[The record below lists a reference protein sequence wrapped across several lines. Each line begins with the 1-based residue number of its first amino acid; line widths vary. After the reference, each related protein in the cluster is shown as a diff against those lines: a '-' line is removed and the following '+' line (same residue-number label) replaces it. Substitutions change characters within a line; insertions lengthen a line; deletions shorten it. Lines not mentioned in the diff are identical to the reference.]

1 MILKLIL
8 VLLALF
14 GGYVWLG
21 GFWRR
26 RLVFEPGYEAIH
38 LVRTRDDW
46 RIALY
51 HYPAASRRFET
62 PILLCHGL
70 GANRFNFDLGPEVS
84 LARYLQEEGFDVW
97 SMDLRGRGNSGRCAR
112 GERCSGNTHVFDD
125 YAREDAGAA
134 VRHVLGE
141 TGASRVHW
149 IGHSMGG
156 LVLYAFLQG
165 EEAESIASGVA
176 IASPGSYAHMGRTSL
191 SHVLFYVL
199 RVFPRIHLSFLAAG
213 LAPLIARIRFPGE
226 AFFLNRD
233 NVETETVE
241 RSLCYLVADVSRG
254 EIHQFLDWMK
264 SGDFRTYDKGTSYE
278 QNFRKVRR
286 PLLLIAGAKDYLV
299 PPASVAAAYDRIAS
313 DRKDFLVLGRDQGQ
327 EEDYGHGDLL
337 MGKNVRREVFP
348 RILEWLVSFESAG
361 R

>member
-14 GGYVWLG
+14 GVYVWLG

-26 RLVFEPGYEAIH
+26 RFAFEPGYEGIH

-51 HYPAASRRFET
+51 HYAAPSRRYET

-84 LARYLQEEGFDVW
+84 LARYLQQKGFDVW
-97 SMDLRGRGNSGRCAR
+97 SIDLRGRGNSGRCAR
-112 GERCSGNTHVFDD
+112 GERFSGKTHVFDD
-125 YAREDAGAA
+125 YVQEDAGAA
-134 VRHVLGE
+134 IRHVLGE
-141 TGASRVHW
+141 TGTSQVHW

-156 LVLYAFLQG
+156 LVLYAALQG
-165 EEAESIASGVA
+165 EVAESIASGVA
-176 IASPGSYAHMGRTSL
+176 IASPGSYVHTGRASL
-191 SHVLFYVL
+191 SHVLFYVM
-199 RVFPRIHLSFLAAG
+199 RIFPRIHLSFLAAG
-213 LAPLIARIRFPGE
+213 LAPLIARIRLPGE
-226 AFFLNRD
+226 ALFLNRD
-233 NVETETVE
+233 NVETGPVE
-241 RSLCYLVADVSRG
+241 RALCYLVADVSRG
-254 EIHQFLDWMK
+254 EIIQFLDWMK

-278 QNFRKVRR
+278 QNLRKVRR

-299 PPASVAAAYDRIAS
+299 PPASVAAAFDRIAS
-313 DRKDFLVLGRDQGQ
+313 DRKKFLVLGRDQGQ

-337 MGKNVRREVFP
+337 MGKNVNREVFP
-348 RILEWLVSFESAG
+348 RILEWLVSIESG
-361 R
+361 

>member
-1 MILKLIL
+1 MVLKLIL

-14 GGYVWLG
+14 GVYVWLG

-26 RLVFEPGYEAIH
+26 KFAFEPGYEAIH

-51 HYPAASRRFET
+51 HYPAVSQRYET

-84 LARYLQEEGFDVW
+84 LARYLQQEGFEVW
-97 SMDLRGRGNSGRCAR
+97 SIDLRGRGNSGRCAR
-112 GERCSGNTHVFDD
+112 GARRAGNTHVFDD
-125 YAREDAGAA
+125 YVREDAGAA
-134 VRHVLGE
+134 IRHVLGDS
-141 TGASRVHW
+141 GASHVHW

-156 LVLYAFLQG
+156 LVLYALLQG

-176 IASPGSYAHMGRTSL
+176 IASPGSYVYMRGASFPPA
-191 SHVLFYVL
+191 LFNVP

-213 LAPLIARIRFPGE
+213 LAPLIARIRLPGE
-226 AFFLNRD
+226 ALFMNRN
-233 NVETETVE
+233 NVEVESVE
-241 RSLCYLVADVSRG
+241 RALCYLAADVSRG
-254 EIHQFLDWMK
+254 EISQFLDWMK
-264 SGDFRTYDKGTSYE
+264 SGDFRTYDRRTSYE
-278 QNFRKVRR
+278 QNFNKIRR
-286 PLLLIAGAKDYLV
+286 PLFCIAGSKDHLV
-299 PPASVAAAYDRIAS
+299 PPASVAAAYDRVGS

-337 MGKNVRREVFP
+337 IGKNVRREVFP
-348 RILEWLVSFESAG
+348 RILEWLVSIEAG
-361 R
+361 

>member
-8 VLLALF
+8 VLLAMF
-14 GGYVWLG
+14 GVYAGLG

-26 RLVFEPGYEAIH
+26 RFAFEPGYETIH

-51 HYPAASRRFET
+51 HYPAASRRCET
-62 PILLCHGL
+62 PVLLCHGL

-84 LARYLQEEGFDVW
+84 LARYLQQEGFDVW
-97 SMDLRGRGNSGRCAR
+97 SIDLRGRGSSGRCAR
-112 GERCSGNTHVFDD
+112 GERCSGITHVFDD
-125 YAREDAGAA
+125 YVREDAWAA
-134 VRHVLGE
+134 IRHILGE
-141 TGASRVHW
+141 TGASQVHW

-156 LVLYAFLQG
+156 LVLYAVLQG

-176 IASPGSYAHMGRTSL
+176 IASPGCCTHMGRASL
-191 SHVLFYVL
+191 SHVLSCVL

-213 LAPLIARIRFPGE
+213 LAPLIARIRLPGE
-226 AFFLNRD
+226 AVFLNRD
-233 NVETETVE
+233 NVEIGPVE
-241 RSLCYLVADVSRG
+241 RALCYLAADVSRG
-254 EIHQFLDWMK
+254 EVSQLLDWMK
-264 SGDFRTYDKGTSYE
+264 NGDFRTYDKGTSYE
-278 QNFRKVRR
+278 QNLRKVRR
-286 PLLLIAGAKDYLV
+286 PLLFIAGAKDYLV

-313 DRKDFLVLGRDQGQ
+313 DRKDFLVFGRDQGQ

-348 RILEWLVSFESAG
+348 RILEWLVSFEAG
-361 R
+361 